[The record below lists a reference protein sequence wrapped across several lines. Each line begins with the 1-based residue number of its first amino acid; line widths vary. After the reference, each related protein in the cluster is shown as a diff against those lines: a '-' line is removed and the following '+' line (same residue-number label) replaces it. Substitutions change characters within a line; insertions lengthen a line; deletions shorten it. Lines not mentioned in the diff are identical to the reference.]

1 MLRNECTQTRR
12 VVSTVLLVLSL
23 LGIAGTAQAA
33 DVLRVG
39 DLLVAKNGGQ
49 YQFIRVT
56 GSGPGATFQVI
67 DTLSDGSGNNTAGC
81 TFTPMFRPV
90 TVSYA
95 AGVAPSSIERYQ
107 VNDVGTPHPV
117 IVKTDT
123 SANGGVSGKSVAMD
137 AQSSVYVGHSA
148 GNGEIDQYIQP
159 GPGASQT
166 NGFLSFT
173 PGARFSVGANVDVAG
188 SEWLDITSIAAT
200 APTAEMPYVGYNNDL
215 YYTSAG
221 PNIFLLTFATNP
233 SNSQPLPPPS
243 PNIQKLSINLL
254 NFKVP
259 AGFAYHGIKI
269 LTDANGNPTGLI
281 VAAGPKLVLFTLSPI
296 SSATLS
302 TVYDYSKHVKNTPNW
317 QSVAVDTAGTGFWAT
332 DQGNN
337 NLAHFPIVFSGNPT
351 KFISAVQDTTLA
363 LATTPFGVCIDGG
376 FGPGQPKLQNVGT
389 TTLTTATPTH
399 TFNIPNLY
407 PSFYPNQTSPNTFTV
422 GATFTPPTASAQATL
437 YSLDFDPT
445 NNEGVT
451 DDQIGTTST
460 YGFACLKTAPP
471 PPLNTLSQYCEV
483 YKAETT
489 PSVGQGFSLLD
500 LDIFV
505 LQETTSFFATPPA
518 TPGPQPF
525 GTTPEAYHD
534 SHLQVTEGIVQD
546 ETRIKSGSGGTGSTV
561 FTIQTQMN
569 TEGISCGYE
578 PPFAPLSTDPSNAPI
593 FSSSSTIGLK
603 FQAAVF
609 GNPINCQNQ
618 QSGGFLSDL
627 QPELRV
633 LKLNPTNLASSTDVT
648 NEFTNAGCSNQCFG
662 LIYAP
667 SGSQGNTT
675 WNLQVKGPTG
685 PGASG
690 SYVAF
695 TTDLNKHIPD
705 FSAYFCI
712 DACSPPAP

>member
-1 MLRNECTQTRR
+1 MFRYARTQ
-12 VVSTVLLVLSL
+12 SYPIALMGLLVLSF
-23 LGIAGTAQAA
+23 LGVTVSARAA
-33 DVLRVG
+33 DVVRVG

-56 GSGPGATFQVI
+56 GSGSGASFQVI
-67 DTLSDGSGNNTAGC
+67 DTLSDGSANKTAGC
-81 TFTPMFRPV
+81 AFTPMFRPV
-90 TVSYA
+90 TVSYG

-107 VNDVGTPHPV
+107 SSDVGTPHPV
-117 IVKTDT
+117 VVSTDT
-123 SANGGVSGKSVAMD
+123 SANGGLSGKSVAMD
-137 AQSSVYVGHSA
+137 AQSSIYVGHST

-159 GPGASQT
+159 GPGAAKT
-166 NGFLSFT
+166 NGFLSFGL
-173 PGARFSVGANVDVAG
+173 GARFSVGANVDVAG
-188 SEWLDITSIAAT
+188 SEWLDVTSIAAN
-200 APTAEMPYVGYNNDL
+200 APTVGTPYVGYHNDL

-221 PNIFLLTFATNP
+221 PNIYLLTFDTNP
-233 SNSQPLPPPS
+233 SNSPVPS
-243 PNIQKLSINLL
+243 SFNIQKLSINLL

-269 LTDANGNPTGLI
+269 LTDVNGNPTGLI
-281 VAAGPKLVLFTLSPI
+281 VAAGPNVVLFTLSPAGN
-296 SSATLS
+296 ATLS
-302 TVYDYSKHVKNTPNW
+302 TVYSYSKHVKNTPNW
-317 QSVAVDTAGTGFWAT
+317 QSLAVDTVGTGFWAA

-337 NLAHFPIVFSGNPT
+337 NLAHFPIVFSGNPS
-351 KFISAVQDTTLA
+351 KFITATPDTVLA
-363 LATTPFGVCIDGG
+363 LSTTPFGVCVDGS
-376 FGPGQPKLQNVGT
+376 FSPGQPKLQNVGT
-389 TTLTTATPTH
+389 TTLTTTTPTH

-407 PSFYPNQTSPNTFTV
+407 PSFYPSQTSPNTFTV
-422 GATFTPPTASAQATL
+422 GATFTPPTTSAQATL

-451 DDQIGTTST
+451 DDQVGTSGTF
-460 YGFACLKTAPP
+460 GFACLKSAPP
-471 PPLNTLSQYCEV
+471 PPLNTLSPYCEN

-489 PSVGQGFSLLD
+489 PSVGQGFALLD

-505 LQETTSFFATPPA
+505 LQQTTSSFATPPA
-518 TPGPQPF
+518 LPGPQPF

-534 SHLQVTEGIVQD
+534 AHLQVTEGIVQD
-546 ETRIKSGSGGTGSTV
+546 ETRIKSGTGGGGSTV
-561 FTIQTQMN
+561 FTIHTQSN
-569 TEGISCGYE
+569 TEGISCGYQ
-578 PPFAPLSTDPSNAPI
+578 PPMAPLSTDPSNAPI
-593 FSSSSTIGLK
+593 FNSGSTIGLK

-609 GNPINCQNQ
+609 ANPINCQNQ

-627 QPELRV
+627 MPELKV

-648 NEFTNAGCSNQCFG
+648 SEFSNAGCSNQCIG
-662 LIYAP
+662 LLYAP

-695 TTDLNKHIPD
+695 TTDLNQHIPD
-705 FSAYFCI
+705 FSTYFCI